1 MINVRLR
8 AFTFAILL
16 LSVFSVHA
24 QQATAEAPPVMP
36 SGTYKMDKNHAYLV
50 FSYLHM
56 GFSHPMLRFTNFD
69 VEIQYDSANIDNS
82 KATVNI
88 AVSSIDSGVATFNAE
103 LAGEK
108 FLDGGKF
115 PEITFVSTSYK
126 TTGKDTAVLAGDL
139 TIKGVSKPVS
149 LDVRLNRAAE
159 HPMSKNPM
167 LGFSATGK
175 FNRSEFGMG
184 MFTPMVSDELG
195 LQFEG
200 EFGLAK

>member
-1 MINVRLR
+1 MVKVKISLL
-8 AFTFAILL
+8 TFAILL
-16 LSVFSVHA
+16 FSVVTVHA
-24 QQATAEAPPVMP
+24 QQSTAPAPVLP
-36 SGTYKMDKNHAYLV
+36 SGTYKMDKNHGYLV

-69 VEIQYDSANIDNS
+69 TEIQYDSANIDNS
-82 KATVNI
+82 SAKVNI
-88 AVSSIDSGVATFNAE
+88 AVNSIDAGIATFNAE
-103 LAGEK
+103 LASEK
-108 FLDGGKF
+108 FLDAAKF
-115 PEITFVSTSYK
+115 PEITFTSTSYK
-126 TTGKDTAVLAGDL
+126 STGTDTAVLTGDL
-139 TIKGVSKPVS
+139 TIKGVTKPVS
-149 LDVRLNRAAE
+149 LDVHLNRAAE

>member
-1 MINVRLR
+1 MVKVKISLL
-8 AFTFAILL
+8 TFAILL
-16 LSVFSVHA
+16 FSVVTVHA
-24 QQATAEAPPVMP
+24 QQSTAPAPVLP
-36 SGTYKMDKNHAYLV
+36 SGTYKMDKNHGYLV

-69 VEIQYDSANIDNS
+69 TEIQYDSANIDNS
-82 KATVNI
+82 SAKVNI
-88 AVSSIDSGVATFNAE
+88 AVNSIDAGIATFNAE
-103 LAGEK
+103 LASEK
-108 FLDGGKF
+108 FLDAAKF
-115 PEITFVSTSYK
+115 PEITFTSTSYK
-126 TTGKDTAVLAGDL
+126 STGTDTAVLTGDL
-139 TIKGVSKPVS
+139 TIKGVTKPVS
-149 LDVRLNRAAE
+149 LDVHLNRAGE

>member
-1 MINVRLR
+1 MVKVKISLL
-8 AFTFAILL
+8 TFAILL
-16 LSVFSVHA
+16 FSVVTVHA
-24 QQATAEAPPVMP
+24 QQSTAPAPVLP
-36 SGTYKMDKNHAYLV
+36 SGTYKMDKNHGYLV

-69 VEIQYDSANIDNS
+69 TEIQYDSANIDNS
-82 KATVNI
+82 STKVNI
-88 AVSSIDSGVATFNAE
+88 AVNSIDAGIATFNAE
-103 LAGEK
+103 LASEK
-108 FLDGGKF
+108 FLDAAKF
-115 PEITFVSTSYK
+115 PEITFTSTSYK
-126 TTGKDTAVLAGDL
+126 STGTDTAVLTGDL
-139 TIKGVSKPVS
+139 TIKGVTKPVS
-149 LDVRLNRAAE
+149 LDVHLNRAGE

>member
-1 MINVRLR
+1 MVKVKISLL
-8 AFTFAILL
+8 TFAILL
-16 LSVFSVHA
+16 FSVVTVHA
-24 QQATAEAPPVMP
+24 QQSTAPAPVLP
-36 SGTYKMDKNHAYLV
+36 SGTYKMDKNHGYLV

-69 VEIQYDSANIDNS
+69 TEIQYDSANIDNS
-82 KATVNI
+82 SAKVNI
-88 AVSSIDSGVATFNAE
+88 AVNSIDAGIATFNAE
-103 LAGEK
+103 LASEK
-108 FLDGGKF
+108 FLDAAKF
-115 PEITFVSTSYK
+115 PEITFTSTSYK
-126 TTGKDTAVLAGDL
+126 STGTDTAVLTGDL
-139 TIKGVSKPVS
+139 TIKGVTKPVS
-149 LDVRLNRAAE
+149 LDVHLNRAGE

-200 EFGLAK
+200 EFGLANK

>member
-1 MINVRLR
+1 MVKVKISLL
-8 AFTFAILL
+8 TFAILL
-16 LSVFSVHA
+16 FSVVTVHA
-24 QQATAEAPPVMP
+24 QQSTAPAPVLP
-36 SGTYKMDKNHAYLV
+36 SGTYKMDKNHGYLV

-69 VEIQYDSANIDNS
+69 TEIQYDSANIDNS
-82 KATVNI
+82 SAKVNI
-88 AVSSIDSGVATFNAE
+88 AVNSIDAGIATFNAE
-103 LAGEK
+103 LASEK
-108 FLDGGKF
+108 FLDAAKF
-115 PEITFVSTSYK
+115 PEITFTSTSYK
-126 TTGKDTAVLAGDL
+126 STGTDTAVLTGDL
-139 TIKGVSKPVS
+139 TIKGVTKPVS